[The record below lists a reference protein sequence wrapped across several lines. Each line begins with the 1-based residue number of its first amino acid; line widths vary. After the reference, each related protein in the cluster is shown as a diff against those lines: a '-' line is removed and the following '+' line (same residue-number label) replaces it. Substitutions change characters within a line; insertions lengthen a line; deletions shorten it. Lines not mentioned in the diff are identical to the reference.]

1 MLYLTRQVS
10 DSVMVIQK
18 VTHLSQRLF
27 RRGLYSGK
35 RESTDLIKTLVKK
48 YEGGSVDLIKS
59 EFGVAH
65 VVLNNPER
73 RNAMSGSMMVDL
85 LEVVEELETWTDG
98 VGLILRGAENEANT
112 FCSGGDLTT
121 VHRIKGPEMGFRMSV
136 LMNEA
141 TERLLRLPLVSACL
155 IQGLAVGGGA
165 ELATATDWRLVTSQA
180 RVAWV
185 QARMGVAPGWGGA
198 RRLVDIVGRQRA
210 LDLLLSCRKVD
221 AHTGLKIG
229 LFDHVLEDGLHD
241 QVVSSAVNWI
251 KDMSCNVDP
260 GVMRSLKQ
268 MTLNTDPE
276 TEARIFAPLW
286 GGPANLGALDRNIKH
301 R

>member
-1 MLYLTRQVS
+1 
-10 DSVMVIQK
+10 MVIQK
-18 VTHLSQRLF
+18 VTHLQQRLF

-48 YEGGSVDLIKS
+48 YEGGSVDLVKS
-59 EFGVAH
+59 ECGVAH

-121 VHRIKGPEMGFRMSV
+121 VHQIKGPEMGFRMSV

-155 IQGLAVGGGA
+155 IQGLALGGGA
-165 ELATATDWRLVTSQA
+165 ELATATDWRLVTPQA

-210 LDLLLSCRKVD
+210 LALLLSCRKVD
-221 AHTGLKIG
+221 AHTGLQIG
-229 LFDHVLEDGLHD
+229 LFDHVLEDRLHD

-251 KDMSCNVDP
+251 KDMSRDVDP

-268 MTLNTDPE
+268 MSLNTDPE
-276 TEARIFAPLW
+276 TEARIFATLW